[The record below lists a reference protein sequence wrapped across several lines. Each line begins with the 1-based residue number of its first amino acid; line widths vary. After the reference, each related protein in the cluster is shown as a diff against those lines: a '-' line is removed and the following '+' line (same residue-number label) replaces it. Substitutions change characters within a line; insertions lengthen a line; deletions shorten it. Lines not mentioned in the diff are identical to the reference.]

1 MSEEALAGEASE
13 AAAGD
18 VDGCLAGGHAEAFV
32 QFTGSELL
40 IGMLVGVGVVVFPVF
55 AVVLA
60 AGAGADDPS
69 VFVASDVDLAL
80 SAGVGA
86 GGELLDESFIMA
98 AQASAIL
105 PGQVRGWCFD
115 CFARQ
120 DEGRGGCGRSQGQA

>member
-1 MSEEALAGEASE
+1 MSEEASAGEASE

-18 VDGCLAGGHAEAFV
+18 ADGCLVGGHAEAFV

-40 IGMLVGVGVVVFPVF
+40 IGMLVGVGVAVFLVF

-80 SAGVGA
+80 SAGVGRG
-86 GGELLDESFIMA
+86 GGELLDESFIMT

-105 PGQVRGWCFD
+105 PGQVRG
-115 CFARQ
+115 
-120 DEGRGGCGRSQGQA
+120 